1 MQVIPAMAGK
11 NEPTKALLR
20 RREVMDWLGLA
31 DHEMTNLVKDGI
43 LKPKYFREG
52 ARAFFIKRE
61 IEKNI
66 LETNEVPA

>member
-1 MQVIPAMAGK
+1 MQVIPAMAGN

-52 ARAFFIKRE
+52 ARAFFVKRE

-66 LETNEVPA
+66 LETEEVPA

>member
-1 MQVIPAMAGK
+1 MAGK

>member
-1 MQVIPAMAGK
+1 MAGK

-52 ARAFFIKRE
+52 ARAFFVKRE
-61 IEKNI
+61 IEKTI
-66 LETNEVPA
+66 LGPEEVPV